1 MLISQKIIGIIASV
15 FCFLYFVPYI
25 ISILKGKTRPN
36 RASWW
41 IWVTLGV
48 FLCIFYDNSEPGT
61 TLWALAAPV
70 IGQLIIAILSL
81 KYGEGGWS
89 RFDRF
94 CLAGAGISLILRW
107 QSNSDFAAMIF
118 LIAID
123 ILAALPTIKK
133 SYLEPETEDLLTW
146 SLYSIGSLLNLFTIN
161 IWSIEKATWPLYV
174 FFVNTIIVVFLLLPQ
189 IRTGRL
195 FRRRYVR
202 KTTRASKR

>member
-1 MLISQKIIGIIASV
+1 MFAWQKIIGVIASIL
-15 FCFLYFVPYI
+15 CFLYFVPYI

-48 FLCIFYDNSEPGT
+48 FLCIFYDRSDPGT

-70 IGQLIIAILSL
+70 IGQLIVAILSL
-81 KYGEGGWS
+81 KYGEGGWN

-123 ILAALPTIKK
+123 VLAALPTIKK

-146 SLYSIGSLLNLFTIN
+146 GLYSIGSLLNLFTIN
-161 IWSIEKATWPLYV
+161 TWSVEKAIWPVYV
-174 FFVNTIIVVFLLLPQ
+174 FLVNTIIVALLLLPQ
-189 IRTGRL
+189 IQTQLLLKQKRNKKVT
-195 FRRRYVR
+195 
-202 KTTRASKR
+202 KASK

>member
-1 MLISQKIIGIIASV
+1 MTWQTIIGAIAS
-15 FCFLYFVPYI
+15 FLCFLYFVPYI

-48 FLCIFYDNSEPGT
+48 FLCIFYDRTDPGT

-70 IGQLIIAILSL
+70 LGQLIVAILSL

-89 RFDRF
+89 RFDRL

-107 QSNSDFAAMIF
+107 QSNSDFAAMMF

-133 SYLEPETEDLLTW
+133 SYLEPDKEDLLTW
-146 SLYSIGSLLNLFTIN
+146 ALYSAGSLLNLFTIN
-161 IWSIEKATWPLYV
+161 EWSIEKTTWPLYV
-174 FFVNTIIVVFLLLPQ
+174 FVVNTIIALLLLRPKVQ
-189 IRTGRL
+189 IKL
-195 FRRRYVR
+195 FFSQ
-202 KTTRASKR
+202 K